1 MNDDESDTEN
11 RSTCSPGLEDEADEI
26 TDTEVSPEM
35 QEISNTENSQK
46 VDFLF
51 TPSDSVSAA
60 DLKLIDK
67 AMVDC
72 ILRDT
77 IRGVKSHYPEFN
89 SKIEVYHRLEK
100 VWEVYKNTRMYK
112 GDFMGLKMSF
122 NMAMGVDS
130 HQGGCKG
137 ASKSSKMLSDF
148 YKDYKK
154 QQGQI
159 SLNGYHA
166 KHQKEIKLKRASFI
180 AKFKLYERNPKQ
192 FSELQ
197 LRQKGSVPLLS
208 RDMEME
214 LVTWI
219 YRCNHRGSA
228 PSGTDIREK
237 GLFLCRSD
245 VSHWNAVKKEH
256 SHITDSSTALSQNWW
271 KSFLDRSRKM
281 SPPLHIL

>member
-1 MNDDESDTEN
+1 VNDDESDTEN
-11 RSTCSPGLEDEADEI
+11 KSTCSPGLEDEADEI
-26 TDTEVSPEM
+26 TDTEVSPGM

-112 GDFMGLKMSF
+112 GDFMGLK
-122 NMAMGVDS
+122 
-130 HQGGCKG
+130 
-137 ASKSSKMLSDF
+137 
-148 YKDYKK
+148 
-154 QQGQI
+154 
-159 SLNGYHA
+159 
-166 KHQKEIKLKRASFI
+166 RASFI

-197 LRQKGSVPLLS
+197 LRQKASVPLLS
-208 RDMEME
+208 REMEME

-219 YRCNHRGSA
+219 YRCNHRGYRA
-228 PSGTDIREK
+228 HHR
-237 GLFLCRSD
+237 
-245 VSHWNAVKKEH
+245 
-256 SHITDSSTALSQNWW
+256 
-271 KSFLDRSRKM
+271 
-281 SPPLHIL
+281 